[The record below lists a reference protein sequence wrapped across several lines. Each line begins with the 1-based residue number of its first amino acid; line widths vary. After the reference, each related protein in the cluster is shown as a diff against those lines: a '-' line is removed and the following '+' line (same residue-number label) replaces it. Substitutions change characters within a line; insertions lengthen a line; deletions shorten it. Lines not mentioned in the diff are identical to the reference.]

1 MACASEVST
10 RCGTARGSTTAQTQ
24 FTDRTVSQRGVW
36 LHDRRSHRTTWP
48 CTWWRRC
55 PCHFR
60 STLPVSRAHRVAQ
73 GCTGYKVRVVRYKT
87 RRGRAGHASAGT
99 RRRQVALSLSAALAA
114 AWGASAVVRYLVDRA
129 WHRCQQAHAFAGP
142 IEVLDHTTFG
152 VDFESTCQSSWEGRS
167 ASRQRPR
174 QWQRLAAVAA
184 AAAATTAEG
193 AEKDDWAGAAGAA
206 ACKADGTG
214 RCVLAKAKA
223 VLGATDA
230 AKLTDGAAAC
240 KADVA
245 GGADGAGG

>member
-174 QWQRLAAVAA
+174 QWQRWPQQRRRRPQKAQRR
-184 AAAATTAEG
+184 TTGLGPLGQLHVRLMELG
-193 AEKDDWAGAAGAA
+193 GVCWPRPKRCSGRLTPQSSP
-206 ACKADGTG
+206 TG
-214 RCVLAKAKA
+214 LLPVRLM
-223 VLGATDA
+223 
-230 AKLTDGAAAC
+230 
-240 KADVA
+240 
-245 GGADGAGG
+245 